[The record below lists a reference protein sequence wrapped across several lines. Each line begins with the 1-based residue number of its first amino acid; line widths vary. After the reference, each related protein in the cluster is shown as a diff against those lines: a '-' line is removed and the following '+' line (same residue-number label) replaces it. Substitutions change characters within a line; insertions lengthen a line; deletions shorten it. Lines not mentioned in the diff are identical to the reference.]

1 MLGSN
6 TRIREIPLPLEY
18 DPDFGKKSPIVA
30 DGFVISVY
38 NRKYKY
44 DFILLLP
51 NLDCDDELQILTDAV
66 VKHFLDP
73 TDNYLL
79 RDLAD
84 EDVEMF
90 LNTPIPVLCYHPA
103 SIFEDKISFYWQ
115 YPPKHL
121 MS

>member
-1 MLGSN
+1 MFGSN
-6 TRIREIPLPLEY
+6 TRIREIQLPLEY
-18 DPDFGKKSPIVA
+18 DPDFGEKAPMLS
-30 DGFVISVY
+30 DGFSVSVY

-51 NLDCDDELQILTDAV
+51 NVDCDDELQTLIEDV
-66 VKHFLDP
+66 VNHFLDSS
-73 TDNYLL
+73 DKYLI
-79 RDLAD
+79 RDLED
-84 EDVEMF
+84 EDVEIF
-90 LNTPIPVLCYHPA
+90 LDTPMPVLCYHPA